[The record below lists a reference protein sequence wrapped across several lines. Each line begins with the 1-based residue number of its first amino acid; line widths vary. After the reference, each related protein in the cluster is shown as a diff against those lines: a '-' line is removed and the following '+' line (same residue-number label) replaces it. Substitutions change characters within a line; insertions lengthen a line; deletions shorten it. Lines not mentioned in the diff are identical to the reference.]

1 MTQVRR
7 RTRGNRPQLPLV
19 AFDFDGTL
27 TTKDSFTA
35 FLRWRADPA
44 RYALGLARLAPAGVR
59 YLFDRDRGR
68 IKAAAATEFLRGL
81 TAPQLEADA
90 EAFAVETAPLLFRP
104 DALAVWRRWRA
115 EGARLV
121 IVSASPS
128 FVVAPFAERLGA
140 DRLIATEMA
149 YDREGRATGRFAT
162 PNCRGPEK
170 VVRLKEAFGDDVV
183 LRAAYG
189 DTAGDREMLEIAEIK
204 GFKVFQERP
213 SHP

>member
-1 MTQVRR
+1 MTQDRR
-7 RTRGNRPQLPLV
+7 RTRRKPPQLPLV

-44 RYALGLARLAPAGVR
+44 RYALGMAKLAPAGAR

-81 TAPQLEADA
+81 TGPELEADA
-90 EAFAVETAPLLFRP
+90 EAFADEVAPALFRP
-104 DALAVWRRWRA
+104 DAVAVWRRWRA

-149 YDREGRATGRFAT
+149 YDQQGRATGRFST
-162 PNCRGPEK
+162 PNCRGHEK
-170 VVRLKEAFGDDVV
+170 VVRLRAAFGDDVA

-189 DTAGDREMLEIAEIK
+189 DTSGDHEMLELAEIK
-204 GFKVFQERP
+204 GFKVFQEKP
-213 SHP
+213 KL